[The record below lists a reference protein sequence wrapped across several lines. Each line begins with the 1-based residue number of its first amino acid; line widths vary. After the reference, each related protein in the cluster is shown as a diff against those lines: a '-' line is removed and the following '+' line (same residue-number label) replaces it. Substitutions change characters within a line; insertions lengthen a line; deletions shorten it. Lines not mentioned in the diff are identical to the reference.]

1 MVVHL
6 GCVGILGSLFK
17 GNVEALAVGAV
28 MVVLLVGFWNLK
40 RWAVLVYAGQAVF
53 FVLNATHRF
62 GASYPLGVLVG
73 AVVHLLILGPALAH
87 WRRMTWI

>member
-1 MVVHL
+1 MGDGDQIFL
-6 GCVGILGSLFK
+6 
-17 GNVEALAVGAV
+17 
-28 MVVLLVGFWNLK
+28 VL
-40 RWAVLVYAGQAVF
+40 RSYAEDQTDQPVF